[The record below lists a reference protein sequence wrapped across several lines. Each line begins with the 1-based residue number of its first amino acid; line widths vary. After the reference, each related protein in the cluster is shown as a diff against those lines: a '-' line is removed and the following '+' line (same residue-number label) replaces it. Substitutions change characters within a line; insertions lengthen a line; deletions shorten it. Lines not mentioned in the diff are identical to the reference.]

1 MARDP
6 EFSVRQSGDFTGRT
20 LQARIR
26 EMLLDAIISGRLEPG
41 CAILS
46 SRMMAARLKV
56 SRNTVTLAY
65 QALLAGGFLVSRER
79 SGFYVAEGVA
89 RDIAPIARPLDG
101 GQAPDWQEKLTSFPS
116 AFQLI
121 TRPPDWYRYPFP
133 FVYGQLDPEL
143 FPIVAWRDCV
153 RQSMSKKWQNS
164 WTDDLYSGDDLLLV
178 EQIRSKI
185 LARRGIYVKREEIL
199 VTLGSQN
206 ALYLA
211 SRLLV
216 KPGAPVAM
224 ENPGYYAARNIFELV
239 GGNIHPVAIDEDGL
253 NPDHL
258 GDAKL
263 VFVTPNHQFPTN
275 VALSLKRRHSLL
287 QWAHASDGVIVEDDY
302 ESEINFSGQETL
314 PLKALDGHG
323 RVIYIGSLS
332 KSLMP
337 GLRVGFAVAHPA
349 VIEEMR
355 ALRGLVMRH
364 PPSNNQRAVALFL
377 SLGHHD
383 TFMTRLQKA
392 YAARWRTLEQAL
404 GEFLP
409 GWTQRAIF
417 GGSSFWLCGPEGFS
431 ATSLAQSALDQG
443 IVIEAGKSLFW
454 KEPQADR
461 FFRLGF
467 SSISEDRIRPGIEK
481 LAEIVASQCSPG

>member
-1 MARDP
+1 M
-6 EFSVRQSGDFTGRT
+6 
-20 LQARIR
+20 QARIR
-26 EMLLDAIISGRLEPG
+26 EMLLDAIVSGRLEPG
-41 CAILS
+41 AAIPS
-46 SRMMAARLKV
+46 SRMMAARLNV

-65 QALLAGGFLVSRER
+65 HALLAGGFLVSRER
-79 SGFYVAEGVA
+79 SGFYVAEGTA
-89 RDIAPIARPLDG
+89 RNIAPVSHQMTG
-101 GQAPDWQEKLTSFPS
+101 GRAPDWKEKLTSFPS
-116 AFQLI
+116 AFQII
-121 TRPPDWYRYPFP
+121 TRPADWYRYPFP

-164 WTDDLYSGDDLLLV
+164 WTDDLYTGDDLLLV

-185 LARRGIYVKREEIL
+185 LARRGIYVKPNEIL

-216 KPGAPVAM
+216 KPGASVAM

-239 GGNIHPVAIDEDGL
+239 GGDIHPVAIDEDGL

-258 GDAKL
+258 GDARL

-275 VALSLKRRHSLL
+275 VALSLKRRHSLM
-287 QWAHASDGVIVEDDY
+287 QWAHKNDGLIIEDDY
-302 ESEINFSGQETL
+302 ESEINFSGHETV
-314 PLKALDGHG
+314 PLKALDTHG
-323 RVIYIGSLS
+323 RVVYIGSLS

-337 GLRVGFAVAHPA
+337 GLRVGFAVAHPSL
-349 VIEEMR
+349 IEEMR
-355 ALRGLVMRH
+355 SMRGLVMRH
-364 PPSNNQRAVALFL
+364 PPSNNQRAVAFFL

-383 TFMTRLQKA
+383 TFMTRLQRA
-392 YAARWRTLEQAL
+392 YAMRWRTLERAL
-404 GEFLP
+404 GNFLP
-409 GWTQRAIF
+409 GWNQQAIF
-417 GGSSFWLCGPEGFS
+417 GGSSFWLRGPEGFS
-431 ATSLAQSALDQG
+431 ATFLAKIALDHG
-443 IVIEAGKSLFW
+443 VVIEAGRSLFW

-467 SSISEDRIRPGIEK
+467 SSISEERIGPGIER
-481 LAEIVASQCSPG
+481 LAEIVTSKTVAG